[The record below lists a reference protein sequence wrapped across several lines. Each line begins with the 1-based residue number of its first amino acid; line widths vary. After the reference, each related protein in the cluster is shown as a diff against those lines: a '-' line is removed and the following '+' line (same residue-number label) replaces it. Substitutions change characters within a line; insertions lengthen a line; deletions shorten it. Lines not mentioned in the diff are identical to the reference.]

1 MGAIPAVLNPPNAE
15 ILNMRFT
22 MIRLPEEYARAIAD
36 YENWLGAQ
44 SFSAHTQR
52 AYLSRNK
59 KFFEYLIQQEVHP
72 SLDDKDSDTWRDII
86 DGYRTYLKSD
96 LQSSPNSVNNS
107 LTAIEHMLGFLSIE
121 APKVNRETWPKLAPR
136 ALTAQEQ
143 EQFVKAANQCKSSKD
158 RALALLL
165 INTGIKLGEC
175 AALNVDDV
183 YVSAHTGKVVVK
195 DGRTI
200 PLNATA
206 RRALVQWLID
216 RSKRFGNSETALF
229 LNPQGQRI
237 STVGIDLIVRKIG
250 HVARLDLSAQVL
262 RDTCLTNLVKNG
274 NDLLLVA
281 QIGGHRT
288 IETTR
293 RYSVSKA
300 FNAEEAMERL

>member
-1 MGAIPAVLNPPNAE
+1 
-15 ILNMRFT
+15 MRFT
-22 MIRLPEEYARAIAD
+22 MVRLPEEYARAHAD
-36 YENWLGAQ
+36 YEQWLGNQ

-59 KFFEYLIQQEVHP
+59 KFLEYLMQQEMHP
-72 SLDDKDSDTWRDII
+72 SFADQDSSSWKDVI
-86 DGYRTYLKSD
+86 DGYRDYLKGD

-107 LTAIEHMLGFLSIE
+107 LTAIEHMLGFLGIE
-121 APKVNRETWPKLAPR
+121 VPKANRESWPKLAPR
-136 ALTAQEQ
+136 ALTAAEQ
-143 EQFVKAANQCKSSKD
+143 EQFLKAATQCKSSKD

-165 INTGIKLGEC
+165 LYTGIKLGEC
-175 AALNVDDV
+175 AALNVEDV

-200 PLNATA
+200 PLNANA
-206 RRALVQWLID
+206 RRALVAWLID
-216 RSKRFGNSETALF
+216 RSKRFGNTESALF